1 VVGIRAAPIVP
12 ALPRNINLTAD
23 YRLDS
28 LLFALFIEVYRTVHY
43 TVIGN
48 GAGGLTQL
56 PHTGNKPA
64 DVTGTVQQAVFGMN
78 VKMSEHFAKTSG
90 VFLVRSEELGVRS
103 CFRVE
108 SGEWR
113 VGSGEL

>member
-1 VVGIRAAPIVP
+1 VP

-64 DVTGTVQQAVFGMN
+64 DVTCAVQQAVLGVN

-90 VFLVRSEELGVRS
+90 VFLVRSEELGV
-103 CFRVE
+103 FL
-108 SGEWR
+108 EWR
-113 VGSGEL
+113 VGSGEFLVDS